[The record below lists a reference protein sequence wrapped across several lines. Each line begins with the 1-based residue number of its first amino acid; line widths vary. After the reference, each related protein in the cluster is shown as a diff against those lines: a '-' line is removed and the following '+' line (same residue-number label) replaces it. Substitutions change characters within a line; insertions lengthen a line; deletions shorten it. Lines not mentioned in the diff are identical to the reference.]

1 MLKKVLLAVVAIG
14 FAAALALPV
23 HVTTAEAAMTCK
35 EAAKMKFPDDRK
47 ARHAYKKGC
56 KEAWK
61 ASQA

>member
-1 MLKKVLLAVVAIG
+1 
-14 FAAALALPV
+14 V